1 MSEPKY
7 RPNQVVRILHDWAKD
22 IPPRPI
28 EDVAW
33 DECWN
38 CYTYAFPWALIR
50 IEEHELEATDQPDM
64 TPDEWAAQRKAA
76 LTATS
81 QPAPPYKE
89 WCRHPEEC
97 AGLASCPRNPTC
109 AD

>member
-22 IPPRPI
+22 IPPRPV

-38 CYTYAFPWALIR
+38 CFTYAFPLSLIR
-50 IEEHELEATDQPDM
+50 IEEYELEATDQPDM
-64 TPDEWAAQRKAA
+64 TPDEWIAQRKAA

-81 QPAPPYKE
+81 QPGGHDVPS
-89 WCRHPEEC
+89 
-97 AGLASCPRNPTC
+97 L
-109 AD
+109 

>member
-22 IPPRPI
+22 IPPRPV
-28 EDVAW
+28 ENVMW

-81 QPAPPYKE
+81 QGGGARE
-89 WCRHPEEC
+89 
-97 AGLASCPRNPTC
+97 L
-109 AD
+109 

>member
-1 MSEPKY
+1 MSEGEPKY

-38 CYTYAFPWALIR
+38 CYTYSFPLAMIR
-50 IEEHELEATDQPDM
+50 IEEFELEATGDPDI
-64 TPDEWAAQRKAA
+64 TPQDWIEARREKAG
-76 LTATS
+76 
-81 QPAPPYKE
+81 AP
-89 WCRHPEEC
+89 WLRR
-97 AGLASCPRNPTC
+97 GL
-109 AD
+109 